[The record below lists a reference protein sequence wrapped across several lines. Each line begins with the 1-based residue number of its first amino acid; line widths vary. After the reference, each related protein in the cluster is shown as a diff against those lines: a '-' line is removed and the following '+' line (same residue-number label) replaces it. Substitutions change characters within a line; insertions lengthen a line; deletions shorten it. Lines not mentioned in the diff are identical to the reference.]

1 MKKYVKIPI
10 HMEKKGSFY
19 LRDSFCFYI
28 SLVPFKD
35 PLIGMYLL
43 QSIVNLHPRRCNIQI
58 LRGNPELSYSD
69 NLMAIALTL
78 LQFFGLRMVS
88 VLFSNAFFK
97 TNIWL
102 HTHTLTLTHTNTHT
116 QACTRTIPDHTLILE
131 NMPKQNI
138 EERVKVDT

>member
-43 QSIVNLHPRRCNIQI
+43 QSIVNLHPRQCNIQI

-69 NLMAIALTL
+69 NLMAIALAL

>member
-1 MKKYVKIPI
+1 
-10 HMEKKGSFY
+10 
-19 LRDSFCFYI
+19 
-28 SLVPFKD
+28 
-35 PLIGMYLL
+35 
-43 QSIVNLHPRRCNIQI
+43 
-58 LRGNPELSYSD
+58 
-69 NLMAIALTL
+69 
-78 LQFFGLRMVS
+78 MVS